1 MSPEKDQKFNL
12 SVEDHQSSLA
22 LSHQSS
28 STLNHKFSTPNHQS
42 TTLEHHYSNAQS
54 LQRGRLGG
62 KHLIE
67 GTLERSSTTLER
79 SSTSGKPFQK
89 GLDSN
94 RDSAY
99 LQVNEDSFIDIFIG
113 FEATVWI
120 TLI

>member
-1 MSPEKDQKFNL
+1 VSPEKDQKFNL

-28 STLNHKFSTPNHQS
+28 STLNHKSSTPNHQS

-54 LQRGRLGG
+54 LQRGRPDG

-67 GTLERSSTTLER
+67 GTLER

-99 LQVNEDSFIDIFIG
+99 LQVTEDSCFEIFCRI
-113 FEATVWI
+113 
-120 TLI
+120 